1 MGTLNREML
10 DHLPY
15 ALDKKGLD
23 EVVRKENEHSIL
35 AVLFL
40 SSCTSSLA
48 IKRQQQ
54 RLADFL
60 QVHHQNIHVMQ
71 VDIASDRELL
81 LEMRRHAGERSAP
94 PQLIC
99 YRNGAFIKV
108 LDFSTW
114 EEELEHGKTL
124 SQMING

>member
-1 MGTLNREML
+1 MGNREML
-10 DHLPY
+10 DNLPY
-15 ALDKKGLD
+15 VLDKKGLD
-23 EVVRKENEHSIL
+23 EEKEKVL
-35 AVLFL
+35 VVLFL
-40 SSCTSSLA
+40 SSCSSSLS

-54 RLADFL
+54 RLADYL
-60 QVHHQNIHVMQ
+60 QVYHQNYHVMQ

-81 LEMRRHAGERSAP
+81 LEMRRHAGARSAP

-114 EEELEHGKTL
+114 EEEMENGKTL